1 MKVQIVSFSCVL
13 KNKLGRIISSTVNR
27 DVLTNSLNEGDQLP
41 ALADKMQN
49 LKAGEKRRIILGAA
63 EAYGFYDP
71 KLAMTVPRKSLPQVS
86 TQRGPNDTIVLPLNG
101 KAQSFRVIKVTDDE
115 VTLDGNHPLAGQDL
129 VFEIEAFSVRDAT
142 PEEISQ
148 SLISMDTPLYH

>member
-13 KNKLGRIISSTVNR
+13 KNTLGTVISSTVNR
-27 DVLTNSLNEGDQLP
+27 DVLTNSLNDGDQLH
-41 ALADKMQN
+41 ALADKMQD
-49 LKAGEKRRIILGAA
+49 LKAGEKRRITLGAA

-71 KLAMTVPRKSLPQVS
+71 KLVLTVPRKSLPHVS
-86 TQRGPNDTIVLPLNG
+86 VQRGPNDTIILPSNG
-101 KAQSFRVIKVTDDE
+101 HTQAYRVVKVNDEE

-129 VFEIEAFSVRDAT
+129 VFEIEAFAVRDAT

-148 SLISMDTPLYH
+148 SQVSIDTPLYH